1 MFEKLKDQPE
11 DKIMALMALFAE
23 DQRKEKIDLGVG
35 VYKNDNGL
43 TPIMAAVSEAI
54 AILNAEQKSK
64 SYVGLLGNIKFIDQM
79 IQLVLKD
86 SVPRERVVGGQAP
99 GGTGALHQ
107 TLLLIRSLD
116 SNPRVWISSPSWPNH
131 SAILKHLGMN
141 QLTYSYFDQNTCEV
155 GFSKMMTDLEKA
167 KSGDILLLHGC
178 CHNPTGANL
187 SQEHWIELTKFCLEK
202 NIIPLVDLAYQG
214 FGDGIEEDVVNLQ
227 YMASNLPEMC
237 LAVSCSK
244 NFGLYR
250 ERVGTSLIIVSNKK
264 EHKLAED
271 NLKSFNRLTFSFPPD
286 FGAAVVNLVLSEC
299 DSNRIP
305 LVEKWKL
312 ELTDMRSRML
322 DLRSLLSDSLMRN
335 TNSNRFDFVANHRG
349 MFSLLGLSPDEV
361 MRLRTEHGIY
371 MVGDSRINIAGLNHD
386 QIEKFSVAVASVI

>member
-11 DKIMALMALFAE
+11 DKIMALMALFAG

-35 VYKNDNGL
+35 VYKNDKGS
-43 TPIMAAVSEAI
+43 TPIMGAVSEAI

-116 SNPRVWISSPSWPNH
+116 SNPRVWVSSPSWPNH
-131 SAILKHLGMN
+131 SAILKHLGMK

-167 KSGDILLLHGC
+167 RSGDILLLHGC

-187 SQEHWIELTKFCLEK
+187 SQEHWIELTKFCLER

-264 EHKLAED
+264 EHKVAED

-286 FGAAVVNLVLSEC
+286 FGAAVVDLVLSEC

>member
-1 MFEKLKDQPE
+1 
-11 DKIMALMALFAE
+11 
-23 DQRKEKIDLGVG
+23 
-35 VYKNDNGL
+35 
-43 TPIMAAVSEAI
+43 
-54 AILNAEQKSK
+54 
-64 SYVGLLGNIKFIDQM
+64 
-79 IQLVLKD
+79 
-86 SVPRERVVGGQAP
+86 
-99 GGTGALHQ
+99 
-107 TLLLIRSLD
+107 
-116 SNPRVWISSPSWPNH
+116 
-131 SAILKHLGMN
+131 
-141 QLTYSYFDQNTCEV
+141 
-155 GFSKMMTDLEKA
+155 
-167 KSGDILLLHGC
+167 
-178 CHNPTGANL
+178 
-187 SQEHWIELTKFCLEK
+187 
-202 NIIPLVDLAYQG
+202 VDLAYQG

-264 EHKLAED
+264 EHKVAED